1 MKAGQLLE
9 EGRLVEAGQENR
21 HGVAIAVGD
30 IGLLILG
37 ESGAGKSSLA
47 ASLLSDR
54 RFGTVRLVA
63 DDRVLLARHGNRIV
77 ARPHPAIAGA
87 LELRGYG
94 IVHPSDL
101 DAVVLRGMIQLTDA
115 RLDRFPEVIDR
126 QSTLLGLSLPCLI
139 LPADASAIT
148 RMITIWPYFR
158 GQICN
163 DRSILDHRP

>member
-1 MKAGQLLE
+1 MEAGQLIEVGQLM
-9 EGRLVEAGQENR
+9 EAGQENR

-47 ASLLSDR
+47 ASLLADR
-54 RFGTVRLVA
+54 HFGAVRLVA

-77 ARPHPAIAGA
+77 ARSHPAIAGA
-87 LELRGYG
+87 LELRGFG
-94 IVHPSDL
+94 IVQPTIL
-101 DAVVLRGMIQLTDA
+101 DAVVLRGIIRLTDA
-115 RLDRFPEVIDR
+115 RLERIPEVIDR
-126 QSTLLGLSLPCLI
+126 QSTLLGLSLPCLV
-139 LPADASAIT
+139 LPADASAIA